1 MSFLKLTEQNVRGK
15 TVLIRAD
22 LNVPI
27 KDGKI
32 GDDTRIRASLASVR
46 HCLENGAA
54 VILMS
59 HLGRPTEGEFKPEDD
74 LAPVAAHLGSLL
86 GLTVPVSSDWRQ
98 NPPRPPYLLP
108 RKKAANF
115 PTNTSANLKPYPRR

>member
-1 MSFLKLTEQNVRGK
+1 MSFLKLTEQNLRGK

-59 HLGRPTEGEFKPEDD
+59 HLG
-74 LAPVAAHLGSLL
+74 
-86 GLTVPVSSDWRQ
+86 
-98 NPPRPPYLLP
+98 PPRASSSPKTTSRPWP
-108 RKKAANF
+108 RIWAAC
-115 PTNTSANLKPYPRR
+115 SASPCP

>member
-46 HCLENGAA
+46 YCLENGAA

-86 GLTVPVSSDWRQ
+86 GLTVPVSSDWQQ
-98 NPPRPPYLLP
+98 NPPRPQPGEVVMLQNV
-108 RKKAANF
+108 RVK
-115 PTNTSANLKPYPRR
+115 

>member
-46 HCLENGAA
+46 YCLENGAA

-59 HLGRPTEGEFKPEDD
+59 HLGRPSEGEFKPEDD
-74 LAPVAAHLGSLL
+74 RL
-86 GLTVPVSSDWRQ
+86 
-98 NPPRPPYLLP
+98 
-108 RKKAANF
+108 
-115 PTNTSANLKPYPRR
+115 